1 MREFETVIIG
11 AGAVGSSTAYHLA
24 REGVEVAVLE
34 KEHGPAMHQSGL
46 NSGVI
51 HAGYNPKPST
61 LKAEYCI
68 QGNREL
74 REYCNDR
81 SIPIREGGIL
91 IVAQTDAELE
101 TVRILEQRGRA
112 NGTRVS
118 ILNEDEIRD
127 VEPNARGIG
136 ALQAHDGASL
146 DSRAYVQTLVGDA
159 IGAGA
164 DILYD
169 TSVKSIKE
177 EGSRCVVETDKGSVA
192 AKVVINASGLYA
204 DGLAEDLCSDMRV
217 IPFRGY
223 YAELAP
229 DKTHLVNSH
238 IYATPD
244 LNFPFLGVHLSKRA
258 DGRVIVGPGAML
270 AFGRE
275 AYKFSSFEGGGL
287 LKTLSWPGFYRMM
300 QRPEFQHL
308 IKQEIRK
315 SLMIS
320 AIGKEASLLVPKLQR
335 ADFVRSYAGNRA
347 QMVDRHGNLVDDIVV
362 RETPRLIHVLNVV
375 SPGLTCSLPFGRHL
389 AELARAKL

>member
-51 HAGYNPKPST
+51 HAGYNPKPGT

-91 IVAQTDAELE
+91 IVAQTDAELD

-127 VEPNARGIG
+127 VEPNATGIG

-320 AIGKEASLLVPKLQR
+320 AIGKEASLLVPKLKR

-347 QMVDRHGNLVDDIVV
+347 QMVDRQGNLVDDIVV